1 MDHASPLQERRRNV
15 FVLAGQQELGVKKNR
30 CGSQYSLGFNLFYL
44 LVFLTAED
52 TENSEEMGNEE
63 IFLFIGLQ
71 TLIVKESWITFP
83 TRQITVYPQEV
94 FTK

>member
-1 MDHASPLQERRRNV
+1 
-15 FVLAGQQELGVKKNR
+15 
-30 CGSQYSLGFNLFYL
+30 L